1 MKIECYNHR
10 NEVNRDQLL
19 GKAIVVIDVL
29 RATTVMVTAM
39 HYGAKKILPFE
50 SVEAVLAHPRAHE
63 MLKCGERHAQKIQGF
78 DFGNSPLEMT
88 NDRVLDKTLLMTTT
102 NGTATLKACDVGE
115 RIFIGSYI
123 NALALAQ
130 KLALE
135 KKDVVIVCS
144 GTDLQTS
151 VDDVIAAGKIIAHLK
166 DLDESL
172 VLSDMAAMA
181 RYLYERSKSD
191 LGAFLSENC
200 IHYRRL
206 QALGAFEDLDYCFSE
221 VAVDL
226 VPYYEDGGI
235 WCG

>member
-1 MKIECYNHR
+1 MKIECFNHR

-39 HYGAKKILPFE
+39 QHGAKQIVPFE
-50 SVEAVLAHPRAHE
+50 SVEALWAHPGAQE
-63 MLKCGERHAQKIQGF
+63 MLKCGERRAQKIQGF

-88 NDRVLDKTLLMTTT
+88 NKGISGKTLLMTTT

-123 NALALAQ
+123 NALPLAQ
-130 KLALE
+130 KLTFE

-144 GTDLQTS
+144 GTNLQTS

-166 DLDESL
+166 GLNESL

-181 RYLYERSKSD
+181 NYLYDSTKPV
-191 LGAFLSENC
+191 LGPFLSENC
-200 IHYRRL
+200 SHYKRL

-226 VPYYEDGGI
+226 VPYYEGGVI
-235 WCG
+235 ACG